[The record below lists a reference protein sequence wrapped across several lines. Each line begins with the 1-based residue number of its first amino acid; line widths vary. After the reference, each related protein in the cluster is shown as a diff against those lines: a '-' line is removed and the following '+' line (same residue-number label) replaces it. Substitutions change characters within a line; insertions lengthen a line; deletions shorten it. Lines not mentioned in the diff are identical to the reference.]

1 MCYFAALGNVL
12 SVDYHELYT
21 CSIQLAFRPSSMESN
36 AVDDQAHFQPA
47 ITESVESAYAN
58 ENGNTA
64 SLPSPPSAKAGVSD
78 SGHKENDSHSVK
90 LTRVELS
97 VNGSSTNANG
107 GANAGNTHPDNLVGL
122 QANHWKSQCSE
133 W

>member
-1 MCYFAALGNVL
+1 
-12 SVDYHELYT
+12 
-21 CSIQLAFRPSSMESN
+21 MESN

-47 ITESVESAYAN
+47 STESVESAYAN

-64 SLPSPPSAKAGVSD
+64 SLPSPPSAKTDVSD
-78 SGHKENDSHSVK
+78 SGHEENDSHSIK
-90 LTRVELS
+90 LTRGELS

-107 GANAGNTHPDNLVGL
+107 GVNAGNTHPDNLLEL